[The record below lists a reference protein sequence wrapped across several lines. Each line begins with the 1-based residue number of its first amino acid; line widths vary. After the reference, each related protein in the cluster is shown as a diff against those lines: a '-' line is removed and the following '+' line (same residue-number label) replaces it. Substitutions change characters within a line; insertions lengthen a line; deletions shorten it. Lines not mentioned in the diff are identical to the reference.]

1 MEANLKRRNPSEVT
15 AALLTSSS
23 TSLTY
28 RMDWEEREFLDRQGD
43 LQNKEQLVIMQLKNG
58 CYYSWISTELILH
71 LTPQINN
78 IFFNGV
84 RVYIVTG
91 QLQNYMV

>member
-1 MEANLKRRNPSEVT
+1 MRLLCGSTWVWDMEANLKRRNPSEVT

-43 LQNKEQLVIMQLKNG
+43 LQNKEQLVIMQLKN
-58 CYYSWISTELILH
+58 
-71 LTPQINN
+71 
-78 IFFNGV
+78 
-84 RVYIVTG
+84 
-91 QLQNYMV
+91 